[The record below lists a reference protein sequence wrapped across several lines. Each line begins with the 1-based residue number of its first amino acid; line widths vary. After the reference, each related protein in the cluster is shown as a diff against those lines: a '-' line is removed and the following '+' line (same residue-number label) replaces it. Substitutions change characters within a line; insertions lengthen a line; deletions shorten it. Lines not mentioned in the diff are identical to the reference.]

1 MSVTKFWNATNDKEK
16 KMTKKELESQCLGV
30 ITNDMVFDDMCKMC
44 GENLSNS
51 E

>member
-1 MSVTKFWNATNDKEK
+1 
-16 KMTKKELESQCLGV
+16 MTKKELESQYLGV

-44 GENLSNS
+44 GENL